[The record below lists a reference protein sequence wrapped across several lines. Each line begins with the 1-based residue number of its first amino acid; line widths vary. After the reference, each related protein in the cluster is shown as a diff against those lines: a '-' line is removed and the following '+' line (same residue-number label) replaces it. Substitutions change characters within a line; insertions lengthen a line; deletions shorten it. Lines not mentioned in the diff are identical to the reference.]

1 MAKVSTDIQID
12 DYNHLS
18 GGAGNFDATTT
29 PAVTAPNGKTNGF
42 LVAGTFDGATV
53 KLQHKIGTQWV
64 DVGTHTT
71 LTANGGGLF
80 TTPVSNVRVN
90 VSGAGSSFYVQVV
103 IKPIVL

>member
-1 MAKVSTDIQID
+1 M
-12 DYNHLS
+12 
-18 GGAGNFDATTT
+18 GAGNFDSTTT
-29 PAVTAPNGKTNGF
+29 PAVTSPNGKTNGF

-53 KLQHKIGTQWV
+53 KLQHKIGDQWV
-64 DVGTHTT
+64 DVGSHTT

-90 VSGAGSSFYVQVV
+90 VSGAGSSFDVQVI